1 MFFYYSVQ
9 VPCFFFS
16 MGNVDPI
23 YAVQGSLVSIFWFF
37 VLITILEYITVL
49 LMSRID
55 RSKQTGSFI

>member
-1 MFFYYSVQ
+1 
-9 VPCFFFS
+9 